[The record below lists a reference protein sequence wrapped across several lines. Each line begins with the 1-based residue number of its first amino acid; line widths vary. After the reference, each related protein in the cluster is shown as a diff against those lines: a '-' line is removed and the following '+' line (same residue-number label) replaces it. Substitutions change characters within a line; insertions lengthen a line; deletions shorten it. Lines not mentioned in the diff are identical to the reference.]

1 MAVLTVQSP
10 ASAVVT
16 LTPIL
21 MPAPVLTGVRGDTK
35 TTLTIAAVPLAQSYN
50 LLFRPTPVNGQAAS
64 AWQPV
69 PNCTGVAA
77 GSYDH
82 TGLTNGQSYDYQAY
96 ANFLAVG

>member
-10 ASAVVT
+10 ASATLT

-21 MPAPVLTGVRGDTK
+21 MPAPVLTGVRGDGK

-50 LLFRPTPVNGQAAS
+50 LMFRQTPAQGQAAP

-69 PNCTGVAA
+69 PNVQQVAA

-82 TGLTNGQSYDYQAY
+82 TGLTDGQSYDYQAY